1 MTLKK
6 YLWNHGFRI
15 SGFHRSKIAK
25 NFNTNGIFNKVP
37 EGKGFV
43 NDYPIDYLESSEI
56 IKIITDYLIEYS
68 NSKIKD

>member
-15 SGFHRSKIAK
+15 SGYHRNKIGLQ
-25 NFNTNGIFNKVP
+25 FNTGGVFNKVA
-37 EGKGFV
+37 EDNGFV
-43 NDYPIDYLESSEI
+43 NDYSLEYLENPEV
-56 IKIITDYLIEYS
+56 IKIITDYLINYS